1 MEAVPNKKEK
11 KGAENVVV
19 CAEYIIYK
27 IWPKERKGEE
37 NKVVC
42 YIGSVKADEFM
53 QRKSMHKLN
62 CEVYK
67 KKFRVYEF
75 IRNNGGFDAFE
86 IDIVVKVLCNS
97 LEARMLEEDYRL
109 KLNTSSMNTRRA
121 HRTEEQRCDYHKGY
135 NKKIYP
141 FKRIKKIFLR
151 ILYEEV

>member
-1 MEAVPNKKEK
+1 MEAVPKAN
-11 KGAENVVV
+11 
-19 CAEYIIYK
+19 AEYIIYK
-27 IWPKERKGEE
+27 IYAKEQSITDIS
-37 NKVVC
+37 
-42 YIGSVKADEFM
+42 IGSVKADEFM
-53 QRKSMHKLN
+53 QRKAMHKLN

-86 IDIVVKVLCNS
+86 IDIIVKVFCNS

-121 HRTEEQRCDYHKGY
+121 HRTEEQRCEYHKGY

-151 ILYEEV
+151 ILLN